1 MTENKAEIHIKSITQ
16 CRVETMYKTSCM
28 MDKIVNSTK
37 LSSTDLHSCVK
48 ERKDGDNF
56 IAKSVVP
63 MWVVY
68 QFFVSVVLLRILI
81 VMLTITYNKI
91 LANLNNMWKYARL
104 YLIIQALQCFSLML
118 SFIYCIIPLISYN
131 LISQRRN
138 HCFLQFFDADSL
150 LPPPFT
156 FLSLLMYLIRNIEKK
171 TFSKKGA
178 LQRTSTR
185 KFKSMAAKDIEYR
198 SLIFSFIDNVKPQPD
213 VHKGKVGQILY
224 HIILT

>member
-1 MTENKAEIHIKSITQ
+1 
-16 CRVETMYKTSCM
+16 MYRTNCM
-28 MDKIVNSTK
+28 KDKIVNSTK
-37 LSSTDLHSCVK
+37 LSAADLSSCVK

-56 IAKSVVP
+56 ISKSVVP

-104 YLIIQALQCFSLML
+104 YLIIQELQCFSLML
-118 SFIYCIIPLISYN
+118 TYIYCIIQHRIY
-131 LISQRRN
+131 IWEIRN

-213 VHKGKVGQILY
+213 VHKGEVVEMYQYQY
-224 HIILT
+224 HIIPSNSS